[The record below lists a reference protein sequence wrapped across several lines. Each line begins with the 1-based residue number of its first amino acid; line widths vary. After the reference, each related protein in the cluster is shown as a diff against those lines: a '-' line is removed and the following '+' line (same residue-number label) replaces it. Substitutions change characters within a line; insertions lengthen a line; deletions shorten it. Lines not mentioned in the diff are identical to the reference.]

1 MSGSAEEADE
11 RDRAKSCG
19 SRLAP
24 LEDQDSEHASSR
36 KEEESIAAADCIRR
50 IAASLD
56 LDNLNEEEL
65 IALSDAALRLA
76 DVAKTQNVRKRDI
89 ASLVTQVDDWE
100 TRHAEAIAGTKMV
113 TRALAVLRERIDAG
127 EMDREDVSATLDLA
141 ERWLS
146 EDARYEATHEKLK
159 QAARDPD
166 FELVRSLNKTLESV
180 ATELSQAR
188 AALDEASK
196 PRPGD
201 STSDKPVSDHAE
213 PSEPDTTERTDSL
226 EEPTDQPAPSASVPS
241 EGAPESTADEPT
253 AASDEGK
260 DGQRGAEPDSPI
272 PPDHGKVSAK
282 GADDPSRLADD
293 DEGLV
298 PEIQDAIA
306 MSIEHGRLG
315 LAYHLSQSVPDALPS
330 ASAIK
335 LAAYNYVT
343 DGGAPITAEL
353 AELAAALL
361 QEAETVADA
370 GPGWRS
376 HVLFTTC
383 AALAPALTAPGG
395 PVAQLLAFFEP
406 RLDDTPSLRA
416 LAKTAAAVSMTGVHL
431 PIDLLREEDSAAKWR
446 ARESA
451 LRNETRSWI
460 ENERQSKI
468 KYQAATTVWRR
479 MLDDWERSNGH
490 SSLGRIFSLL
500 DEPIAN
506 IDAESVESVAR
517 ISEYWRA
524 NGDKEIDRIDRENRS
539 WRPTNKIKGSARLS
553 LRNKVHQ
560 ALALSDRW
568 LNLIAERPDK
578 VLPFHKEQ
586 ARVLRTTVHN
596 KVDLALAEMDS
607 GSMPQVE
614 GAQKL
619 LRRYAALFN
628 GPEDGM
634 DGRPVGLADLLNGD
648 LLAHPDI
655 LFDDTGQPADYPVD
669 SDVLL
674 SLLKR
679 GTPDFGEAAVE
690 RAKRGDFLGAEAV
703 VAVAERTGRIDDVSA
718 DRSRAVIENERE
730 HIQSKLRERINET
743 SNRLDAAYAAGV
755 LTLGTYDLRRDRIP
769 LGDFSETDTFGPLFM
784 TLENIDKEIADAD
797 AVRRDTIR
805 GSLAKLDD
813 PSPKD
818 RERIESAINS
828 GRVQVAQDFI
838 ERIESGQGLPTL
850 ETTVG
855 RPFDRFFPDFVESYT
870 ALRDREGDGIVH
882 AQKVVVSRGSDAFI
896 DATELSEDAS
906 RDGIDLLNA
915 WVTLRDG
922 QTTLGGLVAL
932 MRALGFV
939 HPKVQRTNE
948 ETLDDEG
955 VFALHAV
962 PVVDCSVVQLPD
974 FGSRAD
980 GEYRVFAVRRRTSGE
995 AIIREVGRRNG
1006 AGRPPNIALFFGILD
1021 VDARRSLA
1029 RDFHTEECH
1038 PTIVLDESLLA
1049 FLAAWSGDRL
1059 GAFFDCV
1066 SAFTSSQPYEPD
1078 AAELPPEMFFGR
1090 TVARR
1095 AILAMSHDMTHFVYG
1110 GRRLGKT
1117 TLLADIARE
1126 YRARGPE
1133 EPEELVLLINLKGSG
1148 IGENRPT
1155 EDLWPHF
1162 AQKLAPHE
1170 VVGARMS
1177 RAESVGKRIK
1187 QWLAKKQ
1194 GRRVLLL
1201 VDEADAFLA
1210 AECRPRQGYRVLE
1223 QVKRLMEETKRRFK
1237 VVFAGLHNVQR
1248 AGRDPNTPFAHLGE
1262 AIRIGP
1268 MLPEIDGDE
1277 IQNLIRGPL
1286 EALGYRFVSNDS
1298 IIRIAA
1304 ETNYYPALAQQFCK
1318 ELLKT
1323 LREESYA
1330 LSEVG
1335 PPYPIRPVL
1344 IDRVFNARETRDRI
1358 RNLFSWTIQ
1367 LDLRYEFLTYLI
1379 AQTSFDNEDGRPQAM
1394 PITAIR
1400 DRALSEW
1407 PEGFAS
1413 DSSFW
1418 TFEVLLEEMIGLGI
1432 LRKAA
1437 NREYAIRTRN
1447 LRTLLGND
1455 DEIERRFSDAKN
1467 RSAPPIFERARF
1479 RSTLEGDTLSSLTA
1493 HQETRLLSGRH
1504 AVGLVFGTRLAGLHR
1519 VGDSLRRAAAKWDDS
1534 LFITEVSPT
1543 SLRPAT
1549 RRALGSRKPGIHVV
1563 LVDMCGAWDV
1573 EILARALAFV
1583 GKHNWQERIVRPVFL
1598 CGPEDAWKWSNET
1611 VPTHGRVELR
1621 DIWLGPCGRDFTR
1634 IWLKDQESRAYADLE
1649 KPQQEVDHPWP
1660 LVVETAAGN
1669 KQLESIDEAI
1679 TVTLDDDKHDRH
1691 VADTIGISKNA
1702 DTALRLLATFPGDSM
1717 TADFLSELSE
1727 DEGTDMSPEE
1737 VIEVFNWASR
1747 LGVVCKD
1754 RNGYRLDSTYAEG
1767 LTRAF
1772 RK

>member
-1 MSGSAEEADE
+1 MSGSTEERE
-11 RDRAKSCG
+11 RAKSRET
-19 SRLAP
+19 RLAP
-24 LEDQDSEHASSR
+24 REGQDSEDAFSPE
-36 KEEESIAAADCIRR
+36 EEESLAAADCIRR
-50 IAASLD
+50 FAGSLD
-56 LDNLNEEEL
+56 LDHLNEEEL
-65 IALSDAALRLA
+65 IALSKAALYLA

-89 ASLVTQVDDWE
+89 ASLVTLVDDWE
-100 TRHAEAIAGTKMV
+100 TRHPEAIAGTKMV

-127 EMDREDVSATLDLA
+127 EMDREGVSATLDLA

-146 EDARYEATHEKLK
+146 VDARYEATHEKLK

-196 PRPGD
+196 PDSGD
-201 STSDKPVSDHAE
+201 STSDGPVSDHAE
-213 PSEPDTTERTDSL
+213 SSEPETTERTDSPQ
-226 EEPTDQPAPSASVPS
+226 ETTDQPSPSALVSS
-241 EGAPESTADEPT
+241 GGALEATTDEPT
-253 AASDEGK
+253 EAGDEDKNGEGGAA
-260 DGQRGAEPDSPI
+260 PDSPT
-272 PPDHGKVSAK
+272 PPDSGKASAK
-282 GADDPSRLADD
+282 GADDPSRLPDD
-293 DEGLV
+293 DEGSV
-298 PEIQDAIA
+298 PQIEDAIA
-306 MSIEHGRLG
+306 MSIEQGRLG
-315 LAYHLSQSVPDALPS
+315 LAYHLSRSVQDALPS
-330 ASAIK
+330 AGAIK

-361 QEAETVADA
+361 HEAETVADA
-370 GPGWRS
+370 GPGWRN

-406 RLDDTPSLRA
+406 WLDDTPALRA

-431 PIDLLREEDSAAKWR
+431 PIDLLREEDSSEKWR
-446 ARESA
+446 ERESA
-451 LRNETRSWI
+451 LRNETKSWI

-479 MLDDWERSNGH
+479 MLADWERSNGQ
-490 SSLGRIFSLL
+490 SSLGRIFTLL
-500 DEPIAN
+500 DEPIPN
-506 IDAESVESVAR
+506 LDAESVTR

-539 WRPTNKIKGSARLS
+539 WRPTNKIEGSARLS
-553 LRNKVHQ
+553 LRNKVQQ

-568 LNLIAERPDK
+568 IHLIAERPDK

-586 ARVLRTTVHN
+586 ARVLRTAVVS
-596 KVDLALAEMDS
+596 KIDVALTEMDS
-607 GSMPQVE
+607 GSMPQTE
-614 GAQKL
+614 GARKL

-628 GPEDGM
+628 GPEGGM
-634 DGRPVGLADLLNGD
+634 DGRSVGLTDLLIED
-648 LLAHPDI
+648 LLVHPEI
-655 LFDDTGQPADYPVD
+655 LFDDTGHPADCPVET
-669 SDVLL
+669 DVLL
-674 SLLKR
+674 SILKR

-703 VAVAERTGRIDDVSA
+703 VDVAKRTGRIDDVSA
-718 DRSRAVIENERE
+718 DRSRVAIENERE

-743 SNRLDAAYAAGV
+743 STRLDAAYAAGV
-755 LTLGTYDLRRDRIP
+755 LTLGTYDLQHDRIP
-769 LGDFSETDTFGPLFM
+769 QGDFSETYTFGPLFT
-784 TLENIDKEIADAD
+784 TLDEVDREIADAH

-805 GSLAKLDD
+805 GSMARLDGLSQQD
-813 PSPKD
+813 Q
-818 RERIESAINS
+818 ERIESVIDS
-828 GRVQVAQDFI
+828 GRFQVAEDFI
-838 ERIESGQGLPTL
+838 ERIESGQGLPAL
-850 ETTVG
+850 ENAVG
-855 RPFDRFFPDFVESYT
+855 RPFDRFFPSFVERYT
-870 ALRDREGDGIVH
+870 ALRDGEGDGIVH
-882 AQKVVVSRGSDAFI
+882 AQRLIVSRDSDEFI
-896 DATELSEDAS
+896 DASELSEDAA

-915 WVTLRDG
+915 WVTLRNG
-922 QTTLGGLVAL
+922 QTAMGGLVSL
-932 MRALGFV
+932 MRALGFA
-939 HPKVQRTNE
+939 HPRVQRTNE
-948 ETLDDEG
+948 ETLDDES

-962 PVVDCSVVQLPD
+962 PVVDRGVVQLPD

-980 GEYRVFAVRRRTSGE
+980 GKYRLFAVRRRTSGE
-995 AIIREVGRRNG
+995 AIIREAGRQNG

-1021 VDARRSLA
+1021 ADARRSLA
-1029 RDFHTEECH
+1029 RGFHTEEYH
-1038 PTIVLDESLLA
+1038 STIVLDESLLV
-1049 FLAAWSGDRL
+1049 FLATWPGDRL
-1059 GAFFDCV
+1059 GAFFDCA

-1090 TVARR
+1090 TDARR
-1095 AILAMSHDMTHFVYG
+1095 AVLAMSHDMTHFVYG

-1133 EPEELVLLINLKGSG
+1133 KPEELVLLINLKGSG
-1148 IGENRPT
+1148 IGENRST
-1155 EDLWPHF
+1155 EDLWRHF
-1162 AQKLAPHE
+1162 AQRLAPHG

-1187 QWLAKKQ
+1187 QWLAKKE

-1201 VDEADAFLA
+1201 VDEADAFLD
-1210 AECRPRQGYRVLE
+1210 AECEPKQGHRVLE
-1223 QVKRLMEETKRRFK
+1223 QVKRLMEETQRRFK

-1248 AGRDPNTPFAHLGE
+1248 AARDPNTPFAHLGE

-1268 MLPEIDGDE
+1268 MLPETDGNE

-1286 EALGYRFVSNDS
+1286 EALGYRFVSSDS

-1304 ETNYYPALAQQFCK
+1304 ETNYYPALAQQLCK

-1323 LREESYA
+1323 LREECYA
-1330 LSEVG
+1330 LDEGG

-1394 PITAIR
+1394 LIADIR

-1432 LRKAA
+1432 LREAA
-1437 NREYAIRTRN
+1437 NKEYAIRTRN

-1467 RSAPPIFERARF
+1467 RIAPPIFDRAQF

-1493 HQETRLLSGRH
+1493 HQETRLLFGRH
-1504 AVGLVFGTRLAGLHR
+1504 AVGLVFGTHLAGLHR
-1519 VGDSLRRAAAKWDDS
+1519 VGDSLRRAADKWDDS
-1534 LFITEVSPT
+1534 LFVEEVPTT

-1549 RRALGSRKPGIHVV
+1549 RRALRSRKPGTHVV
-1563 LVDMCGAWDV
+1563 LVDMRGAWDA
-1573 EILARALAFV
+1573 EIVDRALAFV
-1583 GKHNWQERIVRPVFL
+1583 GKHDWQDRIVRPVFL
-1598 CGPEDAWKWSNET
+1598 CGPEDAWRRSIEALSS
-1611 VPTHGRVELR
+1611 HERVKLQE
-1621 DIWLGPCGRDFTR
+1621 IWLGPCGRDFTR
-1634 IWLKDQESRAYADLE
+1634 TWLKDQESRAYADLG
-1649 KPQQEVDHPWP
+1649 KHQEVDHPWP

-1669 KQLESIDEAI
+1669 KQLESIDGAI

-1691 VADTIGISKNA
+1691 VADIIGISENA
-1702 DTALRLLATFPGDSM
+1702 DTVLRLLATFPGDSM

-1727 DEGTDMSPEE
+1727 DEGTDMAPEE
-1737 VIEVFNWASR
+1737 VVEVFNWASR
-1747 LGVVCKD
+1747 LGVVRKD

-1767 LTRAF
+1767 LRRAIG
-1772 RK
+1772 K